1 MSHNVIEMS
10 SSESVSTECT
20 FVGGNA
26 ASLGKV
32 SIELCV
38 VSIVKFT

>member
-20 FVGGNA
+20 FVGKDATG
-26 ASLGKV
+26 LGKV
-32 SIELCV
+32 SIEPC
-38 VSIVKFT
+38 IVKLT